1 MADDLTEA
9 RASVDKVKELE
20 EAYDA
25 DAQDIKQN
33 LHALKENV
41 EASIAMSSRTLKQSW
56 TRSTTPIS
64 KMQKNGKCKMQKRFR
79 R

>member
-41 EASIAMSSRTLKQSW
+41 EASIANVEQDAKTKLDALD
-56 TRSTTPIS
+56 
-64 KMQKNGKCKMQKRFR
+64 NA
-79 R
+79 